1 VSALADT
8 FGDVE
13 QFWSPKRGGYIGG
26 FDMFHT
32 LHCLVC
38 TNSPSK
44 PPVRSISMKSNQS
57 YSLGPPKTGFVPR
70 ILSDEPSPKS
80 QNTSM

>member
-1 VSALADT
+1 MPGASTTDCSTGRYILITKEEAEATLAER

-32 LHCLVC
+32 LHCLVRIIL
-38 TNSPSK
+38 K
-44 PPVRSISMKSNQS
+44 PLCNIM
-57 YSLGPPKTGFVPR
+57 T
-70 ILSDEPSPKS
+70 
-80 QNTSM
+80 